1 MAGRTRTARLFV
13 RVSPAPAHSQHDNRP
28 FVNRRVLLLLL
39 AFTVVPTNKRESRN
53 LGRPLRVLISFPL
66 LSLLRILSSIIFR
79 KEGGGRGEGEVFYG
93 SLSQG
98 TIGNN
103 YFCNNERAICNS
115 AIEQW
120 TLR

>member
-66 LSLLRILSSIIFR
+66 LSLLRILFFVK
-79 KEGGGRGEGEVFYG
+79 KEEEEEERYFMEV
-93 SLSQG
+93 LV
-98 TIGNN
+98 
-103 YFCNNERAICNS
+103 R
-115 AIEQW
+115 EQ
-120 TLR
+120 

>member
-28 FVNRRVLLLLL
+28 FVNRRVLLLLF

-66 LSLLRILSSIIFR
+66 LSLLRVLSSIIFR
-79 KEGGGRGEGEVFYG
+79 KEGGRGGGGKEVFYG

-98 TIGNN
+98 TIV
-103 YFCNNERAICNS
+103 IS
-115 AIEQW
+115 AITNEQFVIRR
-120 TLR
+120 LNSGR